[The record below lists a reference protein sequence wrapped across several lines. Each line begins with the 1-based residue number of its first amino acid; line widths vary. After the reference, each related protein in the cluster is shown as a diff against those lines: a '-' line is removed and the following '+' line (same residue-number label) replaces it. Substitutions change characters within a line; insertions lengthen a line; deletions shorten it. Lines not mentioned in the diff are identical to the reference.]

1 MGSFMRRIRD
11 FWKSRRGNIAIVTAL
26 TAPVLVGFC
35 GLGAETGYD
44 YFRQRDLQGAADI
57 AAYNGAMMLENSA
70 TLSTITTASTS
81 GASSNGWNSAAG
93 TITVHNPPV
102 SGSNQNTS
110 SVEVL
115 LTENEQR
122 FFTAL
127 FQQGTLPISVRAV
140 AKYTPSTSAC
150 MLALDRSAQNA
161 MQFWGNTN
169 AVFQNCQTVSDSS
182 ASNALSVGGNA
193 NVSVPCASTVGGDSV
208 TSGLHLTSCGAVK
221 NNAPYVADPFAN
233 VAAPPVGSCGTSSG
247 PGTYCGG
254 LTFQGTQT
262 LAPGIYVINGGT
274 LKFNANANVT
284 GSGVTFYLT
293 NGATLSMNGNA
304 TVNISAPTSG
314 TYAGLLFYGDRTQA
328 DATNTINGDASSL
341 LTGTLYFPSQKVE
354 FLGNFSGAGGCT
366 QVVADTILY
375 TGNSHFTTNCA
386 GSGVPSIPV
395 SGSVALV
402 E

>member
-1 MGSFMRRIRD
+1 MRWRFRE
-11 FWKSRRGNIAIVTAL
+11 FLKSRRGNIAIITAL

-57 AAYNGAMMLENSA
+57 AAYDGAMVLETSS
-70 TLSTITTASTS
+70 TLSAITSASTS
-81 GASSNGWNSAAG
+81 GASSNGWHSASG
-93 TITVHNPPV
+93 TITVHNPPQ
-102 SGSNQNTS
+102 SGSNQNS
-110 SVEVL
+110 NSVEVL
-115 LTENEQR
+115 LTENEPR
-122 FFTAL
+122 FFTAM
-127 FQQGTLPISVRAV
+127 FVSGTVPVSVRAV

-150 MLALDRSAQNA
+150 MLALDRHAQNA

-169 AVFQNCQTVSDSS
+169 ATFVGCQTVSDSD

-193 NVSVPCASTVGGDSV
+193 DVHVPCASTVGGDSV
-208 TSGLHLTSCGAVK
+208 TSGLHLTSCGSVK
-221 NNAPYVADPFAN
+221 NNAPYVADPFASI
-233 VAAPPVGSCGTSSG
+233 AAPPVGSCGTTSG

-254 LTFQGTQT
+254 LTFQGTTT
-262 LAPGIYVINGGT
+262 LSPGVYVINGGT
-274 LKFNANANVT
+274 LQFNANANVS

-293 NGATLSMNGNA
+293 NGATVSMNGSA

-314 TYAGLLFYGDRTQA
+314 TYSGLLFFGDRSQPTA
-328 DATNTINGDASSL
+328 VNKINGDASSL
-341 LTGTLYFPSQKVE
+341 LTGTIYFPSQEVE

-375 TGNSHFTTNCA
+375 TGSSQFTTNCT

-395 SGSVALV
+395 AGSVALV

>member
-1 MGSFMRRIRD
+1 MRWN
-11 FWKSRRGNIAIVTAL
+11 FGEFLKSRRGNIAIITAL
-26 TAPVLVGFC
+26 AAPVLVGFC
-35 GLGAETGYD
+35 GLGAETGYQ

-57 AAYNGAMMLENSA
+57 AAYDGAMQLENNSA
-70 TLSTITTASTS
+70 GSSAITSASTS
-81 GASSNGWNSAAG
+81 GASSNGWNSGSG
-93 TITVHNPPV
+93 TITVNNPPQ
-102 SGSNQNTS
+102 SGSNQNNS

-115 LTENEQR
+115 LTENEPR

-127 FQQGTLPISVRAV
+127 FASGTVPVNVRAV

-150 MLALDRSAQNA
+150 MLALDRHAQNA

-169 AVFQNCQTVSDSS
+169 AKFVGCQTVSDSD
-182 ASNALSVGGNA
+182 ASNAFSVGGNA
-193 NVSVPCASTVGGDSV
+193 DVTVPCAETVGGDSV
-208 TSGLHLTSCGAVK
+208 TSGLHLTSCGSVK

-233 VAAPPVGSCGTSSG
+233 IAAPPVGSCGTVSG

-254 LTFQGTQT
+254 LTFQGTTT
-262 LAPGIYVINGGT
+262 LSPGVYVINGGT
-274 LKFNANANVT
+274 LQFNANADVS

-293 NGATLSMNGNA
+293 NGATLSMNGSA
-304 TVNISAPTSG
+304 TVNLSAPTSG
-314 TYAGLLFYGDRTQA
+314 TYSGLLFFGDRSQPTA
-328 DATNTINGDASSL
+328 VNKINGDASSL
-341 LTGTLYFPSQKVE
+341 LTGTIYFPSQEVE

-375 TGNSHFTTNCA
+375 TGSSQFTTNCT

-395 SGSVALV
+395 AGSVALV

>member
-1 MGSFMRRIRD
+1 MRWSLCE
-11 FWKSRRGNIAIVTAL
+11 FWKSRRGNIAIITAL

-57 AAYNGAMMLENSA
+57 AAYDGAMMLEGTA
-70 TLSTITTASTS
+70 TLDAVTSASTS
-81 GASSNGWNSAAG
+81 GASTNGWNSAQG
-93 TITVHNPPV
+93 TITVHNPPQ
-102 SGSNQNTS
+102 SGPNQNNS

-115 LTENEQR
+115 LTENEPR

-127 FQQGTLPISVRAV
+127 FVSGTMPVNVRAV
-140 AKYTPSTSAC
+140 GKYTPSTSAC
-150 MLALDRSAQNA
+150 MLALNRHAQNA

-169 AVFQNCQTVSDSS
+169 AVFQNCQTVSDSD

-193 NVSVPCASTVGGDSV
+193 HVSVPCAETVGGDVV
-208 TSGLHLTSCGAVK
+208 TSGFHLTGCGAVK
-221 NNAPYVADPFAN
+221 NNAPYVADPFAS
-233 VAAPPVGSCGTSSG
+233 VPAPPVGSCGTVSG

-262 LAPGIYVINGGT
+262 LPPGIYVINGGT
-274 LKFNANANVT
+274 LKFNANANIT

-304 TVNISAPTSG
+304 TVDISAPTSG
-314 TYAGLLFYGDRTQA
+314 TYSGLLFYGDRNQA
-328 DATNTINGDASSL
+328 SAINTINGDASSL
-341 LTGTLYFPSQKVE
+341 LTGTLYFPSQEVE

-395 SGSVALV
+395 AGSVALV

>member
-1 MGSFMRRIRD
+1 MRWSFRE

-35 GLGAETGYD
+35 GLGAETGFD

-57 AAYNGAMMLENSA
+57 AAYDGAMVLENSA
-70 TLSTITTASTS
+70 TLDAITTASTS
-81 GASSNGWNSAAG
+81 GASSNGWHSAAG
-93 TITVHNPPV
+93 TITVHNPPQ
-102 SGSNQNTS
+102 SGSNQNS
-110 SVEVL
+110 NSVEVL
-115 LTENEQR
+115 LTENEPR

-127 FQQGTLPISVRAV
+127 FVSGTVPISVRAV
-140 AKYTPSTSAC
+140 GKYTPSSSAC
-150 MLALDRSAQNA
+150 MLALDRHAQNA

-169 AVFQNCQTVSDSS
+169 ATFVGCQTVSDSD
-182 ASNALSVGGNA
+182 ASNALSVGGSA
-193 NVSVPCASTVGGDSV
+193 DVHVPCAETVGGDVV
-208 TSGLHLTSCGAVK
+208 TSGLHLTSCGSVK
-221 NNAPYVADPFAN
+221 NNAPYVADPFAS
-233 VAAPPVGSCGTSSG
+233 VAAPPVGSCGTVSG

-254 LTFQGTQT
+254 LTFQGTQN
-262 LAPGIYVINGGT
+262 LSPGIYVVNGGT
-274 LKFNANANVT
+274 LKFNANANIT

-293 NGATLSMNGNA
+293 NGATLDMNGNA
-304 TVNISAPTSG
+304 TVNIAAPTSG
-314 TYAGLLFYGDRTQA
+314 TYSGLLFYGDRTQA
-328 DATNTINGDASSL
+328 TAVNKINGDASSL
-341 LTGTLYFPSQKVE
+341 LTGTLYFPSQEVE

-375 TGNSHFTTNCA
+375 TGSSQFTTNCT